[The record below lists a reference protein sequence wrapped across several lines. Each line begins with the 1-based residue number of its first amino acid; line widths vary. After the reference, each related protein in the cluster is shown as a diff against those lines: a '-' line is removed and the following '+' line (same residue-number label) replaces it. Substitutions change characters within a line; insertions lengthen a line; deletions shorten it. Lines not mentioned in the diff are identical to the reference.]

1 MTSIILRLGVRLM
14 NRLGPPI
21 VQIPLPGAHS
31 ATRTVESL
39 LEASGLRTWAAKVSV
54 WSFVFLVASTTA
66 NAQLK
71 EIGPPPFSQTVARQK
86 IRTLLENVD
95 PGNRQQTLDTLTGLI
110 VWYRDILD
118 EELIAA
124 WKGDGRANL
133 TAVIDPLAD
142 QRVAAAIVEF
152 SWREQREAAFNLTYA
167 PMLGMLMLRFPGSET
182 LFLDDLLGP
191 AVAGG
196 KVPEL
201 SRPAA
206 EAVCRILLDMPDV
219 GTWKQSAEQILP
231 HYRQVAESLL
241 VQDLHGSDREKSYQA
256 QVWLAELKSDV
267 GDPASG
273 GSWRRSL
280 PQPVSSDADRA
291 PGSTQAS
298 SVASAPRD
306 GPGPAPT
313 SVPPSAPP
321 ISAPAREP
329 PSATLAPAAA
339 LPYDGP
345 RSGTLECSAAAI
357 PQNAEYVFRN
367 LPLAKMQLDYDT
379 RKWDARLA
387 PGEGQTQRLILRNT
401 STGPQ
406 RRCVVHWSIIP

>member
-1 MTSIILRLGVRLM
+1 
-14 NRLGPPI
+14 
-21 VQIPLPGAHS
+21 
-31 ATRTVESL
+31 
-39 LEASGLRTWAAKVSV
+39 
-54 WSFVFLVASTTA
+54 LVT

-86 IRTLLENVD
+86 IKTSLESVD
-95 PGNRQQTLDTLTGLI
+95 PGNSRQTAETLTGLL

-124 WKGDGRANL
+124 WKGDGRAKL

-142 QRVAAAIVEF
+142 QRVATAIVEF

-182 LFLDDLLGP
+182 PFLDDLLGP

-196 KVPEL
+196 QMPKL
-201 SRPAA
+201 SRPEA

-231 HYRQVAESLL
+231 HYREVAESLL
-241 VQDLHGSDREKSYQA
+241 VQDLHGSDQDKSYQA
-256 QVWLAELKSDV
+256 QLWLRELKSDA
-267 GDPASG
+267 GDPANAENP
-273 GSWRRSL
+273 RRNL
-280 PQPVSSDADRA
+280 PRSMSSDADRA
-291 PGSTQAS
+291 PGTNRAQP
-298 SVASAPRD
+298 VT
-306 GPGPAPT
+306 PAPLST
-313 SVPPSAPP
+313 ALATSAPP
-321 ISAPAREP
+321 
-329 PSATLAPAAA
+329 
-339 LPYDGP
+339 PYDGP
-345 RSGTLECSAAAI
+345 KSGTLECGGPAI

-387 PGEGQTQRLILRNT
+387 PGEGQTQRLVLRNT
-401 STGPQ
+401 SAGPQ
-406 RRCVVHWSIIP
+406 KRCVVHWSIVP

>member
-1 MTSIILRLGVRLM
+1 MGCIILRAGVRLM
-14 NRLGPPI
+14 NR
-21 VQIPLPGAHS
+21 HS
-31 ATRTVESL
+31 ALTVESL
-39 LEASGLRTWAAKVSV
+39 LGKSGLRTWASTVGA
-54 WSFVFLVASTTA
+54 WSFVFLAA
-66 NAQLK
+66 GLAADAQLK
-71 EIGPPPFSQTVARQK
+71 EIGPPPFSHTVAHQK
-86 IRTLLENVD
+86 IKAMLEGVD
-95 PGNRQQTLDTLTGLI
+95 PGNRRQTVETLTGLL

-124 WKGDGRANL
+124 WKMDGRANL

-142 QRVAAAIVEF
+142 QRVATAIIEF

-167 PMLGMLMLRFPGSET
+167 PMLGMLMLRFPGSEKP
-182 LFLDDLLGP
+182 FLDDLLGP
-191 AVAGG
+191 AAAGA
-196 KVPEL
+196 KMPEL

-219 GTWKQSAEQILP
+219 GTWKQSAQQILP

-241 VQDLHGSDREKSYQA
+241 VQDLHGSDQEKSYQA
-256 QVWLAELKSDV
+256 QLWLRDLKSGAD
-267 GDPASG
+267 DPANVG
-273 GSWRRSL
+273 NARKTARRSMS
-280 PQPVSSDADRA
+280 PDADRA
-291 PGSTQAS
+291 PSPNQPP
-298 SVASAPRD
+298 SVASAPGD

-313 SVPPSAPP
+313 SVPPTSAPP
-321 ISAPAREP
+321 ISAPTREP
-329 PSATLAPAAA
+329 PSATLAPSAA

-345 RSGTLECSAAAI
+345 RSGTLECSGGSI

-401 STGPQ
+401 SAGPQ
-406 RRCVVHWSIIP
+406 KRCVVHWSIIQ